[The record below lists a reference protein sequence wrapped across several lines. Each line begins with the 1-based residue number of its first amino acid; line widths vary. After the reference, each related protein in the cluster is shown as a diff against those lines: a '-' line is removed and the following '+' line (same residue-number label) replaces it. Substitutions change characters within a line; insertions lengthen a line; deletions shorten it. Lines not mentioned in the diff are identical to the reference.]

1 MTDLTR
7 FSRGVEFLTLRGNP
21 NRCVL
26 ELAVLLTKDMRPVG
40 HLNVSPRAPRVSVIV
55 RSYNRL
61 AALAELLQALLAQDH
76 DSFEIVV
83 VEQSTDRPAADLALV
98 ESLARDP
105 RVRVLRFAPLG
116 GPGARNA
123 GVRAAR
129 GDLFVFIDDDDLPAT
144 RDWLRRHEANFADPK
159 CLGVTGR
166 FVDEGPEKPYVNI
179 EYARKHVLSFNV
191 LKFQRVYAR
200 IDVKKEVESLMGGNA
215 AIPRRTLER
224 FGLWDECTPIEDEP
238 SLAYRINAGKADDEY
253 MLFDPNV
260 KMIRRLDVPGGM
272 AKRTLSGPRY
282 AKRVFTF
289 MHNIIGHYFP
299 LRFVLLYP
307 AYIYFVGFHCVQW
320 IASDSKKHQGVLH
333 RIAASIGI
341 VLALPPLWLVWL
353 GELLYK
359 RVREGSPAHAPMLA
373 PHRITVAPPHS
384 LPALPA
390 RARIRVSE
398 QQRAV

>member
-1 MTDLTR
+1 
-7 FSRGVEFLTLRGNP
+7 
-21 NRCVL
+21 
-26 ELAVLLTKDMRPVG
+26 MRSFG
-40 HLNVSPRAPRVSVIV
+40 GLNAAPSARPRVSVIV

-83 VEQSTDRPAADLALV
+83 VEQSTQRPADDLALV

-105 RVRVLRFAPLG
+105 RVRILRFAPLG

-129 GDLFVFIDDDDLPAT
+129 GDLFVFIDDDDLPAS

-166 FVDEGPEKPYVNI
+166 FVDEGIEIEKPYMNV
-179 EYARKHVLSFNV
+179 ERARRNVLSFNV
-191 LKFQRVYAR
+191 LKWQRVYAR

-238 SLAYRINAGKADDEY
+238 SLAYRINAGKAADEY

-289 MHNIIGHYFP
+289 LHNIVGHYFP
-299 LRFVLLYP
+299 ARFLLLYP
-307 AYIYFVGFHCVQW
+307 AYIYFVAFHSIEW
-320 IASDSKKHQGVLH
+320 ICSDSKKHQTLAS
-333 RIAASIGI
+333 RIAATTGMI
-341 VLALPPLWLVWL
+341 VSLLPLWTYWLAELAYTRLRDGAPEHRPTLAPLAATHAQALPV
-353 GELLYK
+353 
-359 RVREGSPAHAPMLA
+359 SA
-373 PHRITVAPPHS
+373 
-384 LPALPA
+384 
-390 RARIRVSE
+390 RVST
-398 QQRAV
+398 QLPIAQA

>member
-1 MTDLTR
+1 
-7 FSRGVEFLTLRGNP
+7 
-21 NRCVL
+21 
-26 ELAVLLTKDMRPVG
+26 MRSLG
-40 HLNVSPRAPRVSVIV
+40 GLNGASSARPRVSVIV

-83 VEQSTDRPAADLALV
+83 VEQSTQRPADDLAQV
-98 ESLARDP
+98 ESLARDN
-105 RVRVLRFAPLG
+105 RVRILRFAPLG

-129 GDLFVFIDDDDLPAT
+129 GDLFVFIDDDDLPAS

-166 FVDEGPEKPYVNI
+166 FVDDGIEKPYLNL
-179 EYARKHVLSFNV
+179 ERARRNVLSFNV
-191 LKFQRVYAR
+191 LKWQRVYAR
-200 IDVKKEVESLMGGNA
+200 TDVKKEVESLMGGNA

-238 SLAYRINAGKADDEY
+238 SLAYRINAGKQADEY

-289 MHNIIGHYFP
+289 LHNIVGHYFP
-299 LRFVLLYP
+299 ARFLLLYP
-307 AYIYFVGFHCVQW
+307 AYIYFVAFHCIQW
-320 IASDSKKHQGVLH
+320 IVSDSKKHQTLVS
-333 RIAASIGI
+333 RVAATAGI
-341 VLALPPLWLVWL
+341 VVSLLPLWTYWL
-353 GELLYK
+353 AELAVTRL
-359 RVREGSPAHAPMLA
+359 RDGAPAHRPTLA
-373 PHRITVAPPHS
+373 PLAATHAQPGLQVT
-384 LPALPA
+384 
-390 RARIRVSE
+390 RVST
-398 QQRAV
+398 QLPIAQA